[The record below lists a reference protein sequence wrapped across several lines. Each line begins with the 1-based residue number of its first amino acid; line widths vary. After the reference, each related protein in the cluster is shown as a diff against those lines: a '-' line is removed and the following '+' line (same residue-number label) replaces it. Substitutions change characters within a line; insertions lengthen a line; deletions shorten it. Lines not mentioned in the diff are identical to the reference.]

1 MLWFLRNGS
10 VETERYHPVNVRISI
25 WTMNADFPPF
35 ISPLSKLIH
44 RIPFSPTLPPQRA
57 AILTMSDQLTNYVE
71 SMRFVTV
78 RDSTKLNEFP
88 QADIGSSI
96 SMVGYHGARVG
107 RQVLIQS
114 ILHHSRGSYDVLVR
128 LSLNPWDGGGLG
140 LVVKVDLYEV
150 VIFRSAISTLRWLS
164 GALLSVWVNSCFLM
178 WHRCDLPSIHADQLS
193 TTIDPTTCK
202 MVDKARGGA
211 GLLIQPWFPNLSHIL
226 FPVLMITGI
235 SLSERSW
242 LEFVTLIPT

>member
-1 MLWFLRNGS
+1 
-10 VETERYHPVNVRISI
+10 
-25 WTMNADFPPF
+25 
-35 ISPLSKLIH
+35 
-44 RIPFSPTLPPQRA
+44 
-57 AILTMSDQLTNYVE
+57 MSDQLTNYVE

-150 VIFRSAISTLRWLS
+150 VIFRSAISTLR
-164 GALLSVWVNSCFLM
+164 
-178 WHRCDLPSIHADQLS
+178 
-193 TTIDPTTCK
+193 
-202 MVDKARGGA
+202 
-211 GLLIQPWFPNLSHIL
+211 
-226 FPVLMITGI
+226 
-235 SLSERSW
+235 
-242 LEFVTLIPT
+242 